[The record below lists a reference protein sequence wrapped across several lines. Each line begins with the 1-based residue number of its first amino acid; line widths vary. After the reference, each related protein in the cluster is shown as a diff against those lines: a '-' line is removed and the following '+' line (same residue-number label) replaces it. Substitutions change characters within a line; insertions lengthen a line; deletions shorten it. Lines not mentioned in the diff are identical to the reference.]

1 LKWKT
6 IKQWFLSFQLK
17 VPVFF
22 LVWGFLCGVLLPSV
36 LLGTFSLPFNI
47 GAMIFL
53 PVGIAFALAYSH
65 YFIETKTGFCKRFIW
80 LFLISLILLEL
91 ISYLWLIKGVIF

>member
-1 LKWKT
+1 MENNQAMVPKFSVKSAG
-6 IKQWFLSFQLK
+6 FLFSMRL
-17 VPVFF
+17 
-22 LVWGFLCGVLLPSV
+22 LCGVLLPSV
-36 LLGTFSLPFNI
+36 LLWTFNLPFNI

>member
-1 LKWKT
+1 MENNQAMVPKFSVKSAG
-6 IKQWFLSFQLK
+6 FLFSMGL
-17 VPVFF
+17 
-22 LVWGFLCGVLLPSV
+22 LCGVLLPSV
-36 LLGTFSLPFNI
+36 LLWTFNLPFNI

-53 PVGIAFALAYSH
+53 PFALAYSH

-80 LFLISLILLEL
+80 LFLISHILLEL

>member
-6 IKQWFLSFQLK
+6 IKQLFLSFQLK

-22 LVWGFLCGVLLPSV
+22 LVWGSYVVSCCRVFYYGLSV
-36 LLGTFSLPFNI
+36 CRLILVPC
-47 GAMIFL
+47 IFL

>member
-1 LKWKT
+1 MENNQAMVPKFSVKSAG
-6 IKQWFLSFQLK
+6 FLFSMGL
-17 VPVFF
+17 
-22 LVWGFLCGVLLPSV
+22 LCGVL
-36 LLGTFSLPFNI
+36 
-47 GAMIFL
+47 
-53 PVGIAFALAYSH
+53 FALAYSH

>member
-1 LKWKT
+1 MATLFGLVILNLNLSNKHKT
-6 IKQWFLSFQLK
+6 SSLSE
-17 VPVFF
+17 
-22 LVWGFLCGVLLPSV
+22 SV
-36 LLGTFSLPFNI
+36 LLWTFSLPFNI

>member
-1 LKWKT
+1 MKWKT

-22 LVWGFLCGVLLPSV
+22 LVWGSYVVSCCRVFY
-36 LLGTFSLPFNI
+36 I

-80 LFLISLILLEL
+80 LFLISLILLKL
-91 ISYLWLIKGVIF
+91 ISYLWMIKGVIF

>member
-1 LKWKT
+1 MKWKT
-6 IKQWFLSFQLK
+6 IKQLFLSFQLK

-22 LVWGFLCGVLLPSV
+22 LVWGSYVV
-36 LLGTFSLPFNI
+36 TFSLPFNI

>member
-1 LKWKT
+1 MENNQAMVPKFSVKSAG
-6 IKQWFLSFQLK
+6 FLFSMGL
-17 VPVFF
+17 
-22 LVWGFLCGVLLPSV
+22 LCGVLLPSV
-36 LLGTFSLPFNI
+36 LLWTFSLPFNI

-53 PVGIAFALAYSH
+53 LAYSH